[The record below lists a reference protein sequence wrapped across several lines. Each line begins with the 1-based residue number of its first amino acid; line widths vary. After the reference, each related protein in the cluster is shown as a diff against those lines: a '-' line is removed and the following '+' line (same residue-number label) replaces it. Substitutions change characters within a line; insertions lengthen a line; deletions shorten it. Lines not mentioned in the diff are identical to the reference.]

1 MQFSSRTDIAA
12 SAEFVFANLT
22 DFDGW
27 EALARAKG
35 AQIMRQDP
43 AGRMQAGEGSRW
55 EGSFIFKGKTRNGV
69 LVLREACASERLAMQ
84 ADGRGIGG
92 DLLVEITP
100 IGAGRSRLSVQ
111 GELRPKSLAA
121 RLFVQ
126 SLRLAKGRVQ
136 AKLNKRVA
144 DYGRRLEGK
153 YAARGES

>member
-1 MQFSSRTDIAA
+1 MEFSSRIDIAA
-12 SAEFVFANLT
+12 SAEFTFATLT
-22 DFDGW
+22 DFEGW

-35 AQIMRQDP
+35 AHITRQDP
-43 AGRMQAGEGSRW
+43 AERMQAGEGSRW
-55 EGSFIFKGKTRNGV
+55 EGSFIFKGKTRDGV
-69 LVLREACASERLAMQ
+69 LVLRTLRASERLAMQ
-84 ADGRGIGG
+84 AEGRGIGG

-100 IGAGRSRLSVQ
+100 INATRSRLSVQ

-136 AKLNKRVA
+136 AKLNKRLA
-144 DYGRRLEGK
+144 DYGRRLEAK

>member
-1 MQFSSRTDIAA
+1 MQFSSRIDIAA
-12 SAEFVFANLT
+12 SAEFVFASLT

-35 AQIMRQDP
+35 AQIIRQDP
-43 AGRMQAGEGSRW
+43 AGRMQAGEGSCW
-55 EGSFIFKGKTRNGV
+55 EGSFIFKGKTRNGT
-69 LVLREACASERLAMQ
+69 LMLRESRASERLVIQ

-153 YAARGES
+153 YAMRGVS

>member
-12 SAEFVFANLT
+12 SAEFVFATLT
-22 DFDGW
+22 DFEGW

-35 AQIMRQDP
+35 AAVTRQDP

-55 EGSFIFKGKTRNGV
+55 EGSFVFKGKARNGEM
-69 LVLREACASERLAMQ
+69 LLRELRGRARIALQSE
-84 ADGRGIGG
+84 GRSIGG
-92 DLLVEITP
+92 DLLVEVTP
-100 IGAGRSRLSVQ
+100 ISATRSRLSVQ
-111 GELRPKSLAA
+111 GELRPKSFGA

-136 AKLNKRVA
+136 AKLNKRLA
-144 DYGRRLEGK
+144 DYGRQLEGK

>member
-12 SAEFVFANLT
+12 SAEFVFASLT

-35 AQIMRQDP
+35 ARITRQDP

-55 EGSFIFKGKTRNGV
+55 EGDFLLKGKTREGA
-69 LVLREACASERLAMQ
+69 LVLRDLRASERVVMEAE
-84 ADGRGIGG
+84 GRGIGG
-92 DLLVEITP
+92 DLLVEIIP
-100 IGAGRSRLSVQ
+100 ISASRSRLSVQ
-111 GELRPKSLAA
+111 GELRAKSLAA

-136 AKLNKRVA
+136 AKLNKRLA
-144 DYGRRLEGK
+144 EYGRQLEAK
-153 YAARGES
+153 YAARGAN